1 MASATSTTRH
11 NVRRPGLVIAAVAL
25 LVLAVWLVLPSTQR
39 PTLGAAESPTAT
51 PACARLTG
59 ADRSSAT
66 PAALG
71 TPTASV
77 VCTETGL
84 GTPVAVDG
92 LRLTLTAAQTKA
104 GPVDLTVEV
113 TDDTGA
119 RVDDATV
126 LVLNQHL
133 EMNHGVSI
141 TEAAHTGSGRYQAT
155 KVPMGMGGHWQVEV
169 QVTRPG
175 QPTVAA
181 VFEIELD
188 GPR

>member
-1 MASATSTTRH
+1 MARATSTTRH
-11 NVRRPGLVIAAVAL
+11 NVRRLGLTIAAVAL
-25 LVLAVWLVLPSTQR
+25 LVLAFWLVLPSTQR
-39 PTLGAAESPTAT
+39 PTLGATESPTAT

-59 ADRSSAT
+59 ARGSSAT
-66 PAALG
+66 PASLG
-71 TPTASV
+71 TPTAGV

-84 GTPVAVDG
+84 GTPVVVDG
-92 LRLTLTAAQTKA
+92 LKLTLTAAQSKA
-104 GPVDLTVEV
+104 GPVDLTVEI
-113 TDDTGA
+113 TDYAGA
-119 RVDDATV
+119 PVDDATV

-169 QVTRPG
+169 QVTRPN

-181 VFEIELD
+181 VFEVALE